1 MTDKS
6 LKILMAE
13 DEADVL
19 AMMSKAITRNGYD
32 VVTAKDGE
40 DAWQKIQTESPDV
53 ILLDINMPIKNGFE
67 VLKLV
72 RENPLKDKWQ
82 PVIIISARSEL
93 NDISNSYN
101 LDADH
106 YITKPCQ
113 MNDVLKA
120 IKLMSALIPQHKKP
134 SELED

>member
-1 MTDKS
+1 MSPKT

-13 DEADVL
+13 DEPDVL
-19 AMMSKAITRNGYD
+19 DVMSKAVERQGYKVITATN
-32 VVTAKDGE
+32 GE
-40 DAWQKIQTESPDV
+40 DAWQKIQSQKPDV

-72 RENPLKDKWQ
+72 RENPTKKNWQ

-93 NDISNSYN
+93 NDIRNSYN
-101 LDADH
+101 LEADH
-106 YITKPCQ
+106 YIAKPCQ
-113 MNDVLKA
+113 MDDVLKA
-120 IKLMSALIPQHKKP
+120 IKLMAALIPQHKKP

>member
-1 MTDKS
+1 MSEKS

-19 AMMSKAITRNGYD
+19 AVMSRAVARHGYT
-32 VVTAKDGE
+32 VVTAKNGE
-40 DAWQKIQTESPDV
+40 EAWLKIQAESPDV

-72 RENPLKDKWQ
+72 RENRLTDKWQ

-93 NDISNSYN
+93 NDIRNSYT
-101 LDADH
+101 LEADH

-113 MNDVLKA
+113 MDDVLKA
-120 IKLMSALIPQHKKP
+120 IKLMAALIPQHKKP
-134 SELED
+134 SELDD

>member
-1 MTDKS
+1 MSEKP

-19 AMMSKAITRNGYD
+19 AVMSKAVARHGYA

-40 DAWQKIQTESPDV
+40 EAWQKIQAESPDV
-53 ILLDINMPIKNGFE
+53 ILLDINMPLKNGFE

-72 RENPLKDKWQ
+72 REDRLTDKWQ

-93 NDISNSYN
+93 NDIRNSYT
-101 LDADH
+101 LEADH

-113 MNDVLKA
+113 MDAVLKA
-120 IKLMSALIPQHKKP
+120 IKLMAALIPQHKKP
-134 SELED
+134 SEMDD

>member
-19 AMMSKAITRNGYD
+19 AVMSKAIARNGYD

-72 RENPLKDKWQ
+72 RENPRNDKWQ
-82 PVIIISARSEL
+82 PVIMISARSEL
-93 NDISNSYN
+93 NDIYNSYN
-101 LDADH
+101 LEADH

>member
-1 MTDKS
+1 MSEKP

-19 AMMSKAITRNGYD
+19 AVMSKAVARHGYA

-40 DAWQKIQTESPDV
+40 EAWQKIQAESPDV

-72 RENPLKDKWQ
+72 REDRLTDKWQ
-82 PVIIISARSEL
+82 PVIIVSARSEL
-93 NDISNSYN
+93 NDIRNSYT
-101 LDADH
+101 LEADH

-113 MNDVLKA
+113 MDDVLKA
-120 IKLMSALIPQHKKP
+120 IKLMAALIPQHKKP
-134 SELED
+134 SEMDD